1 MQRPFSLRKSAKTQ
15 RESRLE
21 ESPFPVACDMVPP
34 MARMIGLSGGIGSGK
49 TTVRKLLE
57 SMGART
63 VCADE
68 VVHELQA
75 PGQPLLQDLAEAFGE
90 AVIQPDGALDRKA
103 LGEVVFNDAE
113 ARARL
118 GAIMHPP
125 VVAEIVRRAQAA
137 AETDTPLVVVDIPLL
152 FEGVK
157 TQTGS
162 AVALPYEALV
172 LVWIPREMQI
182 KRTAQ
187 RDQSSE
193 EDAEKR
199 VAAQMPIDEKRAM
212 ASHVI
217 DNSGTQEETAEQ
229 VRALWETLT
238 GVQNS

>member
-1 MQRPFSLRKSAKTQ
+1 
-15 RESRLE
+15 
-21 ESPFPVACDMVPP
+21 

-49 TTVRKLLE
+49 TTVRKQLE
-57 SMGART
+57 GMGAHT

-90 AVIQPDGALDRKA
+90 EILQPDGALDRKA

-137 AETDTPLVVVDIPLL
+137 MASDPPLVVVDIPLL

-157 TQTGS
+157 SQTGS
-162 AVALPYEALV
+162 AVALDYDALV

-182 KRTAQ
+182 ERTAK
-187 RDQSSE
+187 RDQSSTE
-193 EDAEKR
+193 ESEKR
-199 VAAQMPIDEKRAM
+199 VAAQMPIDAKREM

-217 DNSGTQEETAEQ
+217 DNSGTEEETAAQ
-229 VRALWETLT
+229 VRDLWQSLT
-238 GVQNS
+238 SDSRP